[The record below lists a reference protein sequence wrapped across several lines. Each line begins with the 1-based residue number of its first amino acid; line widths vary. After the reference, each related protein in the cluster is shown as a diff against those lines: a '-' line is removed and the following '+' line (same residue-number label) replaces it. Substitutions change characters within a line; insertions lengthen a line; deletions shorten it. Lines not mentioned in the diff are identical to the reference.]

1 MGFQA
6 VGVVASARPVV
17 AEDNSYAF
25 YALDLALGRGDRMAC
40 QVWEK
45 ALYETLLDSGEAL
58 VNHKVQVTVQNYSVG
73 TRTLKDG
80 SKVPQLRFR
89 VSKVVD
95 LGLPEHESVLV
106 GTVTSARTIAADDGT
121 YNFHAIDIV
130 TGRGVTY
137 ACQVWDNDP
146 QFVQLGAVLEGL
158 VDHKVQVRLIGLS
171 VGKRKLKDGTEQ
183 PQARFRITDVH
194 DLGLSDADE

>member
-1 MGFQA
+1 MGFTA

-25 YALDLALGRGDRMAC
+25 YALDLALSRGDRMAC

-45 ALYETLLDSGEAL
+45 ALYETLLDSGEEL
-58 VNHKVQVTVQNYSVG
+58 VNHKVQVVVQNYSVG

-95 LGLPEHESVLV
+95 LGLPDHESVLA
-106 GTVTSARTIAADDGT
+106 GTITSARTIAADDGAYT
-121 YNFHAIDIV
+121 FHAIDIV
-130 TGRGVTY
+130 TSRGVTY
-137 ACQVWDNDP
+137 ACQMWDNDP
-146 QFVQLGAVLEGL
+146 QFVQLGAELEGL
-158 VDHKVQVRLIGLS
+158 VDHKVQVRLVGLS
-171 VGKRKLKDGTEQ
+171 MGKRKLKDGTEQ
-183 PQARFRITDVH
+183 PQARFRITDVR
-194 DLGLSDADE
+194 DLGLADAEE